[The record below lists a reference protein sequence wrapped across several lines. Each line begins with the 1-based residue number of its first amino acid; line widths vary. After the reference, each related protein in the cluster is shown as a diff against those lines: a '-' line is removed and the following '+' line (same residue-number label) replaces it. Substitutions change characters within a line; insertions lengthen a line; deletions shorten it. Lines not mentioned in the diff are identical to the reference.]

1 MERVLDFQR
10 HGLNQALLLRDLLRG
25 QTHGSSSGHPER
37 AAARADERLCVTGV
51 SGPGQTW
58 STRRLRGQRWWP
70 GWGRSRRVSRAGC
83 VCGWRCEVR
92 GLTWDS
98 PYIHFPHGAS
108 ESITSESTP
117 RAGPTGSYTPMG
129 LGMYQVLALCG
140 FSHSSLQRP
149 EATTV
154 AAATVSPR
162 GTQGSQGVRCQLKV
176 THTVRAGPG
185 WSPAVPALLASGRK
199 APTQEASCVS
209 PNPWGLLL
217 FFVFPSVG
225 SSSFGQMVTSS
236 PVQVHFLLGKGC

>member
-1 MERVLDFQR
+1 MHVFTLPFPIQLVGPPPSVKTKADILGVGGVERVLDFQR

-37 AAARADERLCVTGV
+37 AAARADERLCITGV

-129 LGMYQVLALCG
+129 LGTKSLPYVVFLIHPFSVLR
-140 FSHSSLQRP
+140 LQ
-149 EATTV
+149 
-154 AAATVSPR
+154 
-162 GTQGSQGVRCQLKV
+162 
-176 THTVRAGPG
+176 
-185 WSPAVPALLASGRK
+185 LLL
-199 APTQEASCVS
+199 
-209 PNPWGLLL
+209 LLL
-217 FFVFPSVG
+217 FLRGGPKARRG
-225 SSSFGQMVTSS
+225 YAASSRS
-236 PVQVHFLLGKGC
+236 PTP